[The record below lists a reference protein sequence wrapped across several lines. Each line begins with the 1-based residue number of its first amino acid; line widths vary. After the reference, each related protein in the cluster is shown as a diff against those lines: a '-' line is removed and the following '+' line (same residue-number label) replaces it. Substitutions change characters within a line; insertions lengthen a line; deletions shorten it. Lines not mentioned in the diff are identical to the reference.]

1 MKNLILVFLF
11 LLSTSANAQ
20 EINAFDSQVLNPATT
35 LTEKLSNKDILSQCC
50 KVCTKGCPC
59 GNTCISC
66 SKDCH
71 VGPGCACREPM
82 ELGNRYNQSL
92 EPVECKI

>member
-1 MKNLILVFLF
+1 MKNLILVFLL

-35 LTEKLSNKDILSQCC
+35 LIEKLPNKDMLSQCC

-82 ELGNRYNQSL
+82 ELGNRYNHSL

>member
-1 MKNLILVFLF
+1 MKNLILVFLL

-20 EINAFDSQVLNPATT
+20 EIKAFDSQVLNPANT
-35 LTEKLSNKDILSQCC
+35 LTEKLSNKDMLSQCC